1 MRKFDS
7 FMRNSIKGMVAFCM
21 NFQRQSLWLVGS
33 FCTLKDAGIDI
44 RGLQLARSLFSALSA
59 LEGAAA
65 YSGDFP
71 FVAGHLLRQRGQS
84 GLLQLRQYLVGIA
97 GLGIDAQIQIE
108 LARNQIRAGMGCRGG
123 SLCLVAGLA
132 CAGGFRSARP

>member
-1 MRKFDS
+1 
-7 FMRNSIKGMVAFCM
+7 
-21 NFQRQSLWLVGS
+21 VGS

-71 FVAGHLLRQRGQS
+71 LL
-84 GLLQLRQYLVGIA
+84 
-97 GLGIDAQIQIE
+97 
-108 LARNQIRAGMGCRGG
+108 LAIFCVSAG
-123 SLCLVAGLA
+123 SLDFCS
-132 CAGGFRSARP
+132 CASTLSALPASE